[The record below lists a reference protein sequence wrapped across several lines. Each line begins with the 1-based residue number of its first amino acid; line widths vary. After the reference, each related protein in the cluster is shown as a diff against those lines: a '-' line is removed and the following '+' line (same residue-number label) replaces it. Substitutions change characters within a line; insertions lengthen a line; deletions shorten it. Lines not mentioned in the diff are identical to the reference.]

1 MRRFIECLL
10 PITACNLK
18 CSYCYIIQGNRR
30 TNKKATFQYS
40 PEHIGKALS
49 KERLGGISLISITGS
64 GETFIPQELPAI
76 TYEILKQGHFV
87 NITTNGT
94 LTSKIQKFLA
104 ITEKYHD
111 HLHISFSFH
120 YVELKEKGLLKT
132 FFDNI
137 KMVRNAGCSFL
148 LQINLSDD
156 YLKYWEEIKK
166 ISLENCG
173 AYPQVALTRKE
184 KNNTYEIHS
193 HLTTKAYI
201 KTGEEMQSPL
211 FDFTC
216 KNFMVKRNEYC
227 YAGYWS
233 GKLDLGTGILTG
245 CYGNGI
251 KQNIFKDLN
260 KRIQWCPIGK
270 HCNFQYCFNSSHFIS
285 QGIIPELEPL
295 PSYGELRNREDAN
308 WYTTEMKQFLYQ
320 KFQDTNLLLN
330 SKQKQYYN
338 LKYFIYQYTRISSW
352 KQLIKKFLKRISFHS

>member
-10 PITACNLK
+10 PITACNLH
-18 CSYCYIIQGNRR
+18 CSYCYVIQGNRR
-30 TNKKATFQYS
+30 TNEKAIFQYS

-49 KERLGGISLISITGS
+49 PERLGGISLISITGS
-64 GETFIPQELPAI
+64 GETFIPKELPII

-94 LTSKIQKFLA
+94 LSSKIQQLLT
-104 ITEKYHD
+104 ITEGYHN

-120 YVELKEKGLLKT
+120 YVELKKKRLLKT

-137 KMVRNAGCSFL
+137 KMVRNAGCSYL
-148 LQINLSDD
+148 LQINLSDE
-156 YLKYWEEIKK
+156 YLEYWEEIKE
-166 ISLENCG
+166 ISLKNCG

-184 KNNTYEIHS
+184 KNNTFEIHS
-193 HLTTKAYI
+193 HLPTKEYI
-201 KTGEEMQSPL
+201 KIGKEMHSPL
-211 FDFTC
+211 FDFTY

-233 GKLDLGTGILTG
+233 GKLNLSTGILTG

-251 KQNIFKDLN
+251 QQNIFKDLN
-260 KRIQWCPIGK
+260 KEIQWCPIGK

-295 PSYGELRNREDAN
+295 PSYGELRNRENAH
-308 WYTTEMKQFLYQ
+308 WCTAEMKSFLYQ
-320 KFQDTNLLLN
+320 KFQDTNPLLN
-330 SKQKQYYN
+330 NKQKKYYN
-338 LKYFIYQYTRISSW
+338 FKYIIYQYARISSW
-352 KQLIKKFLKRISFHS
+352 KQLIKKNLKRVFSHS